1 MNQTTSLDS
10 DYADDN
16 MQLLTY
22 CIFCVQV
29 FEATVNRGGG
39 AGGAAE
45 RKDGKCSFKCY
56 VCLCAQP
63 SEKSLQVKA
72 GSKRKFVADKKS
84 EL

>member
-1 MNQTTSLDS
+1 
-10 DYADDN
+10 
-16 MQLLTY
+16 MQLLTS
-22 CIFCVQV
+22 CILCVQV

-72 GSKRKFVADKKS
+72 GSKIKIVADKS